1 MNRLKNIILV
11 VNKLHLYLGI
21 VALAILISILTS
33 NWYILLIPMVILL
46 GGISITQPKWI
57 FYLLLLS
64 LPISTEISFSN
75 GLGTDLPSEPL
86 MIGLC
91 IIAIPLFITQPKILN
106 KAFWTHP
113 ITLILGAHLGWT
125 LIATLYSANP
135 LVSFKFLLAKT
146 WYIVV
151 FYFLTPVFLK
161 SRQDFLKAIP
171 WVIWPLALT
180 VVITLIRHY
189 QFSFSFSE
197 VHKVFHPYQRNHV
210 NYGAM
215 LALCLPFVLL
225 MWQQLKGN
233 SKKIGFVLG
242 ILFLIGIY
250 FSYTRAAYIAVL
262 LIPFLYFVL
271 IKNILKPLLL
281 IGGLGTILA
290 FSFLTS
296 ENKYLDFAPNYETT
310 ISHYNFE
317 NLLEATYKG
326 QDISTM
332 ERFYR
337 WIAGIKM
344 GWERVI
350 TGFGPGNFVNFY
362 KTYTVSSF
370 STYVSDN
377 KEGSG
382 IHSYFLMLLAEQ
394 GIPGLLI
401 FLTLLLIT
409 LFYGQNLV
417 NQLKGQPERNL
428 ILALVSSLLIII
440 AFLTINDLVE
450 TDKVGPFFFISLSL
464 IASFSAKETSRTIS
478 SSLHPH
484 NLK

>member
-21 VALAILISILTS
+21 VALAILLSILTS
-33 NWYILLIPMVILL
+33 TWYFLLVPITALLIGV
-46 GGISITQPKWI
+46 SITRPKWI

-64 LPISTEISFSN
+64 LPLSTEIYFPN

-91 IIAIPLFITQPKILN
+91 ILAIPLFITHPKLLN
-106 KAFWTHP
+106 KTFWTHP
-113 ITLILGAHLGWT
+113 ITLVLGAHLGWT
-125 LIATLYSANP
+125 LMATLNSANP

-161 SRQDFLKAIP
+161 SRKDFLKAIH

-189 QFSFSFSE
+189 QFNFSFSE

-215 LALCLPFVLL
+215 LALCIPFVLL
-225 MWQQLKGN
+225 MWQQLKGT
-233 SKKIGFVLG
+233 SKKVSLILG
-242 ILFLIGIY
+242 ILFLVGIY
-250 FSYTRAAYIAVL
+250 FSYTRAAYIAVM
-262 LIPFLYFVL
+262 LIPLLYLVL
-271 IKNILKPLLL
+271 IKNTLKPLML
-281 IGGLGTILA
+281 IASLSLVVA
-290 FSFLTS
+290 FSFLAS

-344 GWERVI
+344 GWEKFI

-362 KTYTVSSF
+362 KSYTVSSF
-370 STYVSDN
+370 STYVSEN

-382 IHSYFLMLLAEQ
+382 IHSYFIMLLAEQ

-401 FLTLLLIT
+401 FLALIIVA
-409 LFYGQNLV
+409 LSYGQSLV
-417 NQLKGQPERNL
+417 TQLKGEPERNL

-464 IASFSAKETSRTIS
+464 IASFSARKTSKTKS
-478 SSLHPH
+478 YSPPP
-484 NLK
+484 

>member
-1 MNRLKNIILV
+1 MV
-11 VNKLHLYLGI
+11 ADKLHLYLGI
-21 VALAILISILTS
+21 VALAILLSIWTS
-33 NWYILLIPMVILL
+33 IWYFLLIPFSLL
-46 GGISITQPKWI
+46 IVGVAITHPKVL

-64 LPISTEISFSN
+64 LPISTEIYFPN

-91 IIAIPLFITQPKILN
+91 IIAIPLFVTQPKLLS
-106 KAFWTHP
+106 KSFWLHP
-113 ITLILGAHLGWT
+113 ITLILGAHIGWILVTT
-125 LIATLYSANP
+125 LFSANP
-135 LVSFKFLLAKT
+135 VVSLKYFLAKS
-146 WYIVV
+146 WYVMV
-151 FYFLTPVFLK
+151 FYFLTPVFLNSK
-161 SRQDFLKAIP
+161 QDFLKAIP

-180 VVITLIRHY
+180 VIITLIRHY
-189 QFSFSFSE
+189 QFNFSFSE

-215 LALCLPFVLL
+215 LALSLPYIILT
-225 MWQQLKGN
+225 WQSLKGLH
-233 SKKIGFVLG
+233 KIVFFMLG

-250 FSYTRAAYIAVL
+250 FSYTRAAYVTAL
-262 LIPFLYFVL
+262 LIPFLYLIL
-271 IKNILKPLLL
+271 IKNIMKPLL
-281 IGGLGTILA
+281 IIAGLGVFLT
-290 FSFLTS
+290 FSFLIS
-296 ENKYLDFAPNYETT
+296 ENKYLEFAPNYETT

-344 GWERVI
+344 GWEKAI

-362 KTYTVSSF
+362 KSYTVTSF

-382 IHSYFLMLLAEQ
+382 IHSYFLMVLAEQ

-401 FLTLLLIT
+401 FLTLLFVT
-409 LFYGQNLV
+409 LFYSQNLI

-464 IASFSAKETSRTIS
+464 IASFSARESSKATIGS
-478 SSLHPH
+478 
-484 NLK
+484 